1 MLHWD
6 NGIIMPVWFSFPG
19 KIKHFIIVIGTNI
32 LYGKHPSNYLSLF
45 PLKPEIHMSASS
57 HTTSFKK
64 GRWKETAVLSGQRY
78 LSGVVAH
85 GGSWPHF
92 YYRCLLLMI
101 SSKPILKAPAA
112 PNLSLSRFM
121 AVRTD
126 FSKRKKKVNG
136 HRHAYAKVQWG
147 SLHLIKACSEP
158 QNM

>member
-1 MLHWD
+1 MLLRD
-6 NGIIMPVWFSFPG
+6 NGIIMPAWFSIPR
-19 KIKHFIIVIGTNI
+19 KIKHFIIVVRTNI
-32 LYGKHPSNYLSLF
+32 LYGKHPSNYLSFFL
-45 PLKPEIHMSASS
+45 LKPEIHMSTSS
-57 HTTSFKK
+57 HKTSFKK

-112 PNLSLSRFM
+112 SDLSLSHFM

-126 FSKRKKKVNG
+126 FCTQKKKTSG
-136 HRHAYAKVQWG
+136 HGQAYAKEQWG
-147 SLHLIKACSEP
+147 SLHLIKACNESW
-158 QNM
+158 NM